1 MAHNNYLICIVRP
14 PGYLHSGAFLEI
26 AETLCFALQALG
38 CTTAIQ
44 ENRFAADACNIV
56 LGANLIG
63 ENQMGAIPPGT
74 ILYNLEQID
83 PASKWL
89 QPTFFQ
95 LMRKFTVWDY
105 SLRNIERLQQ
115 VGTGPQLRHVPLG
128 YMPQM
133 SRIATT
139 DAPDIDVLFYGS
151 TNPRRTRIL
160 DALRAAGLRV
170 HAAFGV
176 YGAQRDALIAR
187 SRVVLNMHYYDS
199 SIFEIVRVSYL
210 LANRKAVVTECHAGT
225 EIDADMRDAVAPAPY
240 EQLVD
245 TCLELV
251 RDTTLR
257 EELEQR
263 GFSRI
268 AARNEVEIVRT
279 ALRQGS

>member
-1 MAHNNYLICIVRP
+1 LANNNYLICIVRP

-26 AETLCFALQALG
+26 AETLSFALQALG

-63 ENQMGAIPPGT
+63 ENQMAMIPPGT

-89 QPTFFQ
+89 RPAFLE

-105 SLRNIERLQQ
+105 SLRNIERLRQA
-115 VGTGPQLRHVPLG
+115 GPGPGLRHVPLG

-133 SRIATT
+133 SRIAAV
-139 DAPDIDVLFYGS
+139 DKPDIDVLFYGS
-151 TNPRRTRIL
+151 LNPRRSAIL
-160 DALRAAGLRV
+160 DALRAADLRV
-170 HAAFGV
+170 HAPFGI

-187 SRVVLNMHYYDS
+187 SRVVLNMHYYES

-210 LANRKAVVTECHAGT
+210 LANRKAVVTECHSGT
-225 EIDADMRDAVAPAPY
+225 EIDADMHDAVAPASY
-240 EQLVD
+240 DRLVD
-245 TCLELV
+245 TCMALV
-251 RDTTLR
+251 RDTAR
-257 EELEQR
+257 RQELEQR
-263 GFSRI
+263 GFARM
-268 AARNEVEIVRT
+268 AARDEVAIVRA
-279 ALRQGS
+279 ALMPA

>member
-1 MAHNNYLICIVRP
+1 MANNNYLICIVRP

-26 AETLCFALQALG
+26 AETLGFALQALG

-63 ENQMGAIPPGT
+63 EAQMGMIPPGT
-74 ILYNLEQID
+74 ILYNLEQFD

-95 LMRKFTVWDY
+95 LMQKFTVWDY

-133 SRIATT
+133 SRIAAA
-139 DAPDIDVLFYGS
+139 DAQDIDVLFYGS

-160 DALRAAGLRV
+160 DALRTAGLQV

-176 YGAQRDALIAR
+176 YGVERDALIAR

-225 EIDADMRDAVAPAPY
+225 EIDADMRDAVAPASY
-240 EQLVD
+240 DRLVD
-245 TCLELV
+245 TCVELV
-251 RDTTLR
+251 RDTAR
-257 EELEQR
+257 RQELEQR
-263 GFSRI
+263 GFSRM
-268 AARNEVEIVRT
+268 AARDQVAIVRA
-279 ALRQGS
+279 ALMAAD